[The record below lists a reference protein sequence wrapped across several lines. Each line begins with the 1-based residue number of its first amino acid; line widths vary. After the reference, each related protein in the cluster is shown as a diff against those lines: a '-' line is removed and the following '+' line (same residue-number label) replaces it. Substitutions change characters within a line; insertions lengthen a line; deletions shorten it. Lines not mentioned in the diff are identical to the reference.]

1 MNASNNICNYVNT
14 MKNNC
19 IQNKENKGREIV
31 NTSYCS
37 DFGATRPSPSLL
49 KF

>member
-19 IQNKENKGREIV
+19 IQNKENKEEK
-31 NTSYCS
+31 
-37 DFGATRPSPSLL
+37 L
-49 KF
+49 